1 MREKSMSIRPRNIP
15 IVAESAITIM
25 VRRVASCLV
34 GHETFRSSEKTSA
47 KNLKTEKPEDPVI
60 PGPDLLRA
68 GVRANSDLYLFSRNT
83 WALRHTG
90 QNFFNSI
97 RSGVLRL
104 FFSVL

>member
-1 MREKSMSIRPRNIP
+1 MSIRPRNTP
-15 IVAESAITIM
+15 IVAESAITST
-25 VRRVASCLV
+25 VRRVASCLE
-34 GHETFRSSEKTSA
+34 GHVTFRSSEKTSA
-47 KNLKTEKPEDPVI
+47 KNLKIENPEDPVT

-68 GVRANSDLYLFSRNT
+68 AERAKSDSYLFSRNT
-83 WALRHTG
+83 WTLRHTG

>member
-1 MREKSMSIRPRNIP
+1 MSTRPRNTP
-15 IVAESAITIM
+15 IVAESAITSN
-25 VRRVASCLV
+25 VRRVATCLV
-34 GHETFRSSEKTSA
+34 GHETFRSSPKISP
-47 KNLKTEKPEDPVI
+47 KNRIAENPEGPDT
-60 PGPDLLRA
+60 PGPDLLRT
-68 GVRANSDLYLFSRNT
+68 VERAKSKPYLFSRKT